1 MEVNE
6 ELTIGSSIPS
16 TNNAIDN
23 STINII
29 VCSTLGGQF
38 DISIS
43 PHDTVEN
50 LRKKIGRHLQTPHER
65 LNILF
70 KEK

>member
-6 ELTIGSSIPS
+6 ELPIGSNISS
-16 TNNAIDN
+16 TSDAV
-23 STINII
+23 STKINII
-29 VCSTLGGQF
+29 VCPTLGGQF
-38 DISIS
+38 EISVS
-43 PHDTVEN
+43 PHETVEN

>member
-6 ELTIGSSIPS
+6 EVSFGSNLPS
-16 TNNAIDN
+16 TSDQIDTTT
-23 STINII
+23 SII
-29 VCSTLGGQF
+29 VCPTLGGQF
-38 DISIS
+38 EISIS
-43 PHDTVEN
+43 SQDTVEN
-50 LRKKIGRHLQTPHER
+50 LKKKIGRHLQTPHER